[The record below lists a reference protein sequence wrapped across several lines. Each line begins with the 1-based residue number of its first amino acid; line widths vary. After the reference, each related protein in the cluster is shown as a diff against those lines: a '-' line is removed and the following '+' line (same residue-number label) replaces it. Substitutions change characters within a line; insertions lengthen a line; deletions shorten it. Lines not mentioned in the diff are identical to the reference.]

1 MPRLFPGRTPGKSLP
16 EIRPGVVPPAMSR
29 TGPLLQTRTPCPTGD
44 MIHRTLE
51 HPRHEVAYVKRREGV
66 WRILAGFS
74 MLIGLYLVW
83 LS

>member
-1 MPRLFPGRTPGKSLP
+1 
-16 EIRPGVVPPAMSR
+16 
-29 TGPLLQTRTPCPTGD
+29 

-66 WRILAGFS
+66 WRILAAFS

>member
-1 MPRLFPGRTPGKSLP
+1 MPRLFRGRTPCKSAS
-16 EIRPGVVPPAMSR
+16 EIRPDVVPRAVSR
-29 TGPLLQTRTPCPTGD
+29 PGPLLQTRSPCPTGD

-66 WRILAGFS
+66 WRILAAFS

>member
-1 MPRLFPGRTPGKSLP
+1 MPRLFRGRPPGQFSSQKPIGRGAESHVAPWSADPDT
-16 EIRPGVVPPAMSR
+16 
-29 TGPLLQTRTPCPTGD
+29 TPCPTGD

-66 WRILAGFS
+66 WRILAAFS